1 MYKLGRGEVIVE
13 KLKRLTEMT
22 TSGGWAAK
30 IGPEVLASVLSQLP
44 KNENNN
50 NLLVGLDTA
59 DDAAVYKLN
68 DETALIQTLDF
79 FTPMIDDPYIFGQI
93 AAANSLSDVYA
104 MGGKPIVAMNIVC
117 FPSCHDMNILA
128 EILKGGFDKVKE
140 SGALLVGGHTVDD
153 KEPKY
158 GLSISGIVHP
168 EKVLSNATARVG
180 DKLILT
186 KPIGVG
192 ILNTAMK
199 ENLVSKEISDKV
211 IEVMVHLNKY
221 AAKSFDYI
229 KVNSVTDITGFGLL
243 GHALEMAKASNV
255 SIEINEG
262 EFVAIIGTSGSGKS
276 TLLNMLGGLDKP
288 TSGETIICNK
298 TISRLNDEEMTIFRR
313 RNIGFVFQNYNLVP
327 VLNVYENIVLPIELD
342 GSKIDTNYV
351 DSIINTL
358 GLNDKLTNM
367 PNNLS
372 GGQQQRVAIARA
384 LATKPAI
391 ILADEP
397 TGNLDS
403 KTSMDVI
410 GLLKVTSKKF
420 NQTMVMITHNE
431 EIAQLADRIIRIED
445 GKVVLRGEE

>member
-221 AAKSFDYI
+221 AAKKGNHKDWCYVYNFENKII
-229 KVNSVTDITGFGLL
+229 KMRWIY
-243 GHALEMAKASNV
+243 
-255 SIEINEG
+255 
-262 EFVAIIGTSGSGKS
+262 AIY
-276 TLLNMLGGLDKP
+276 M
-288 TSGETIICNK
+288 EW
-298 TISRLNDEEMTIFRR
+298 
-313 RNIGFVFQNYNLVP
+313 
-327 VLNVYENIVLPIELD
+327 EL
-342 GSKIDTNYV
+342 
-351 DSIINTL
+351 
-358 GLNDKLTNM
+358 
-367 PNNLS
+367 
-372 GGQQQRVAIARA
+372 
-384 LATKPAI
+384 
-391 ILADEP
+391 
-397 TGNLDS
+397 
-403 KTSMDVI
+403 
-410 GLLKVTSKKF
+410 
-420 NQTMVMITHNE
+420 
-431 EIAQLADRIIRIED
+431 
-445 GKVVLRGEE
+445 

>member
-158 GLSISGIVHP
+158 GLSVSGIVHP

-186 KPIGVG
+186 KPIGV
-192 ILNTAMK
+192 
-199 ENLVSKEISDKV
+199 
-211 IEVMVHLNKY
+211 EVMVHLNKY

-255 SIEINEG
+255 SIEINSKDVPILDGAIDMANMGIIPAGMYRNKEYISKDVNIIDVDTAIEDILYDPQTSG
-262 EFVAIIGTSGSGKS
+262 GLLISVKEELADKLVEDMKLNGSIEAKIIGSVK
-276 TLLNMLGGLDKP
+276 K
-288 TSGETIICNK
+288 K
-298 TISRLNDEEMTIFRR
+298 EEKYIT
-313 RNIGFVFQNYNLVP
+313 
-327 VLNVYENIVLPIELD
+327 
-342 GSKIDTNYV
+342 
-351 DSIINTL
+351 
-358 GLNDKLTNM
+358 
-367 PNNLS
+367 
-372 GGQQQRVAIARA
+372 
-384 LATKPAI
+384 
-391 ILADEP
+391 
-397 TGNLDS
+397 
-403 KTSMDVI
+403 VI
-410 GLLKVTSKKF
+410 
-420 NQTMVMITHNE
+420 
-431 EIAQLADRIIRIED
+431 
-445 GKVVLRGEE
+445 

>member
-140 SGALLVGGHTVDD
+140 
-153 KEPKY
+153 
-158 GLSISGIVHP
+158 
-168 EKVLSNATARVG
+168 
-180 DKLILT
+180 
-186 KPIGVG
+186 
-192 ILNTAMK
+192 
-199 ENLVSKEISDKV
+199 NLVSKEISDKV

-255 SIEINEG
+255 SIEINSKDVPILDGAIDMANMGIIPAGMYRNKEYISKDVNIIDVDTAIEDILYDPQTSG
-262 EFVAIIGTSGSGKS
+262 GLLISVKEELADKLVEDMKLNGSIEAKIIGSVK
-276 TLLNMLGGLDKP
+276 K
-288 TSGETIICNK
+288 K
-298 TISRLNDEEMTIFRR
+298 EEKYIT
-313 RNIGFVFQNYNLVP
+313 
-327 VLNVYENIVLPIELD
+327 
-342 GSKIDTNYV
+342 
-351 DSIINTL
+351 
-358 GLNDKLTNM
+358 
-367 PNNLS
+367 
-372 GGQQQRVAIARA
+372 
-384 LATKPAI
+384 
-391 ILADEP
+391 
-397 TGNLDS
+397 
-403 KTSMDVI
+403 VI
-410 GLLKVTSKKF
+410 
-420 NQTMVMITHNE
+420 
-431 EIAQLADRIIRIED
+431 
-445 GKVVLRGEE
+445 

>member
-1 MYKLGRGEVIVE
+1 M
-13 KLKRLTEMT
+13 
-22 TSGGWAAK
+22 
-30 IGPEVLASVLSQLP
+30 
-44 KNENNN
+44 
-50 NLLVGLDTA
+50 LVGLDTA

-117 FPSCHDMNILA
+117 FPSCNDMNILA

-158 GLSISGIVHP
+158 GLSVSGIVHP
-168 EKVLSNATARVG
+168 EKVLSNATSRVG

-255 SIEINEG
+255 SIEINSKDVPILDG
-262 EFVAIIGTSGSGKS
+262 AIDMANMGIIPAGMYRNKEYVSKDVNIIDVDTAIEDILYDPQTSGG
-276 TLLNMLGGLDKP
+276 LL
-288 TSGETIICNK
+288 
-298 TISRLNDEEMTIFRR
+298 ISVEE
-313 RNIGFVFQNYNLVP
+313 
-327 VLNVYENIVLPIELD
+327 E
-342 GSKIDTNYV
+342 
-351 DSIINTL
+351 
-358 GLNDKLTNM
+358 
-367 PNNLS
+367 
-372 GGQQQRVAIARA
+372 
-384 LATKPAI
+384 
-391 ILADEP
+391 LADELIEHMKLNGSIEAKIIGSVKKKEDKYI
-397 TGNLDS
+397 T
-403 KTSMDVI
+403 VI
-410 GLLKVTSKKF
+410 
-420 NQTMVMITHNE
+420 
-431 EIAQLADRIIRIED
+431 
-445 GKVVLRGEE
+445 

>member
-1 MYKLGRGEVIVE
+1 ME

-44 KNENNN
+44 KNKNNN

-117 FPSCHDMNILA
+117 FPSCNDMNILA

-158 GLSISGIVHP
+158 GLSVSGIVHP
-168 EKVLSNATARVG
+168 EKVLSNATSRVG

-255 SIEINEG
+255 SIEINSKDVPILDGAIDMANMGIIPAGMYRNKEYVSKDVNIIDVDTAIEDILYDPQTSG
-262 EFVAIIGTSGSGKS
+262 GLLISVEEELADKLIEHMKLNGSIEAKIIGSVKKKE
-276 TLLNMLGGLDKP
+276 DKYI
-288 TSGETIICNK
+288 T
-298 TISRLNDEEMTIFRR
+298 
-313 RNIGFVFQNYNLVP
+313 
-327 VLNVYENIVLPIELD
+327 
-342 GSKIDTNYV
+342 
-351 DSIINTL
+351 
-358 GLNDKLTNM
+358 
-367 PNNLS
+367 
-372 GGQQQRVAIARA
+372 
-384 LATKPAI
+384 
-391 ILADEP
+391 
-397 TGNLDS
+397 
-403 KTSMDVI
+403 VI
-410 GLLKVTSKKF
+410 
-420 NQTMVMITHNE
+420 
-431 EIAQLADRIIRIED
+431 
-445 GKVVLRGEE
+445 